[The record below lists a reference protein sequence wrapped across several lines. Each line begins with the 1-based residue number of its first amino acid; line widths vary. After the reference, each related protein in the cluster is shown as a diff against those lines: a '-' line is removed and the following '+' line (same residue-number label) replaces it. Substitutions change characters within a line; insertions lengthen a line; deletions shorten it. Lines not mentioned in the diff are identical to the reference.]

1 MKFPL
6 AQAPFAPLSLCDGDK
21 KAVVELADLFV
32 QQTLGDYE
40 THLDVQRGIVD
51 EVRWK
56 MVKRFEDVV
65 VYQDREAMRSRRL
78 TRSGSESG
86 SSYEESEAPKDMQK
100 LLWFG
105 TVQGTLDDIMYGVV
119 NPTAEEAKVK
129 AAYVGSNV
137 LDFAVLDTIIYPTVD
152 EPFRDAAQAEVG
164 RDSRHRGEL
173 HDGSSIKDT
182 SSPSSSASSHAW

>member
-40 THLDVQRGIVD
+40 AHLDVQHGIVD

-86 SSYEESEAPKDMQK
+86 SSYEESETPKDMQK

-105 TVQGTLDDIMYGVV
+105 TVQGTLDDIIVPKMLHHMSPLTCTVV
-119 NPTAEEAKVK
+119 QTSVVVCTPCMRT
-129 AAYVGSNV
+129 V
-137 LDFAVLDTIIYPTVD
+137 LSTTCL
-152 EPFRDAAQAEVG
+152 DAAQAEVG